1 MSKNKSFL
9 KIYGIKASECETWPY
24 RFIKNNYLD
33 QKNWDKKAKMGK
45 NLCENMLLPCKLKAP
60 IVILTLGL
68 RLKQGLTKVW
78 VESEAWEW
86 HLMFMGV

>member
-1 MSKNKSFL
+1 
-9 KIYGIKASECETWPY
+9 
-24 RFIKNNYLD
+24 
-33 QKNWDKKAKMGK
+33 
-45 NLCENMLLPCKLKAP
+45 
-60 IVILTLGL
+60 VILTLGL